1 MAIAHYKPTAPA
13 LAPSKPTPAMPDN
26 YKGNVFDNRNV
37 PLTGLIA
44 YVTGAPWSVT
54 YYRQLLSHDSDV
66 KELDDTLDSTYQ
78 SYEKIIGLELRVES
92 ELTSSTTTD
101 TQQTTVNGS
110 ALVVPFITPNKND
123 YFVTETSLGKKA
135 LFLIRKAERKTFQEQ
150 AVHSIEYILVQYLQD
165 TDSLYIS
172 LTSKTARTLYFS
184 KDRLIQGLS
193 PLLKTETFEEIQSLE
208 TTYTKTAA
216 YYFNTFFNM
225 RCYTITLPG
234 QLDLIYDPFLTNAL
248 LSIVS
253 VSDSPILRRMK
264 RYPTDEDI
272 YIAQPQIWDALLKRD
287 AGILK
292 YCNRFMGAT
301 RVNNFEYNGFIK
313 DAFHGVVDRLVYPIV
328 VDQTA
333 LSGPK
338 PAVLL
343 STTEPLMPTT
353 NYQGGQLGL
362 DENIYPLLNTA
373 VTVYPEIDFGQTYLF
388 TPALYDNIGDKSL
401 LEIVV
406 SDYIH
411 RRTVDLKQLTHLVS
425 LYSRINRMQQFYYGP
440 VLLLLIKSSIMAQY

>member
-13 LAPSKPTPAMPDN
+13 PQPSKPTAAMPDN
-26 YKGNVFDNRNV
+26 YRGNVFDNRNV

-44 YVTGAPWSVT
+44 YVAGAPWTVT

-78 SYEKIIGLELRVES
+78 SYEKIIGLELRVEA

-110 ALVVPFITPNKND
+110 ALVIPFITPNKND

-150 AVHSIEYILVQYLQD
+150 AVHSIDYILVQYLQES
-165 TDSLYIS
+165 DSLYIS
-172 LTSKTARTLYFS
+172 LTSKVARTLYFS

-208 TTYTKTAA
+208 TVYTKTVA
-216 YYFNTFFNM
+216 YYFNTFFNT
-225 RCYTITLPG
+225 RCYTLTLPG
-234 QLDLIYDPFLTNAL
+234 QLDLVYDPFLTNAV
-248 LSIVS
+248 LSVVS
-253 VSDSPILRRMK
+253 VSDAAQLRRLK

-272 YIAQPQIWDALLKRD
+272 YLTQAQVWDALLKREP
-287 AGILK
+287 AVLK

-301 RVNNFEYNGFIK
+301 RVNNFDHNAFIK
-313 DAFHGVVDRLVYPIV
+313 DAYHGIIDRIVYPTV
-328 VDQTA
+328 VDQSA

-338 PAVLL
+338 PSAKL
-343 STTEPLMPTT
+343 STTEPLLPTT
-353 NYQGGQLGL
+353 NYQGGQLSF
-362 DENIYPLLNTA
+362 DENIYALLNTA
-373 VTVYPEIDFGQTYLF
+373 VTVYPEIDFSQTYLF
-388 TPALYDNIGDKSL
+388 TPALYDNVGDKSL

-425 LYSRINRMQQFYYGP
+425 LYTRLNRMQQFYYGP
-440 VLLLLIKSSIMAQY
+440 VLLLLIKSAIRG